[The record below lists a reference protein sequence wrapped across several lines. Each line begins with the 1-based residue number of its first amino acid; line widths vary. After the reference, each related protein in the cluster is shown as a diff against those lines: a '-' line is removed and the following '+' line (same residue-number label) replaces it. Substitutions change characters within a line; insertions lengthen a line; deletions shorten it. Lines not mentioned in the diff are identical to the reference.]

1 MKIINI
7 CGEYYW
13 VTPLGEK
20 SYPNLGTEIDMNK
33 QENKK

>member
-20 SYPNLGTEIDMNK
+20 LYPNLGIEASKILEK
-33 QENKK
+33 

>member
-20 SYPNLGTEIDMNK
+20 LYPSLGTELKLEI
-33 QENKK
+33 